1 MSSVLWVKRSDWLHA
16 IAAVGTA
23 HLVCLSV
30 VLLCT
35 ESLGNALLSALMAH
49 AMLLSRLAVLC
60 IDRMMICQCDNIGHC
75 DLSFDLHSFPG
86 CCRKLSQVLLQ
97 GL

>member
-35 ESLGNALLSALMAH
+35 ESLGIALLSAFDGTCNA
-49 AMLLSRLAVLC
+49 AEQISSAV
-60 IDRMMICQCDNIGHC
+60 H
-75 DLSFDLHSFPG
+75 
-86 CCRKLSQVLLQ
+86 
-97 GL
+97 